1 MLLHDNPL
9 VFTRHAERRAK
20 ARGVP
25 WRIVSAICANADR
38 RSHVGG
44 GCLSLM
50 VSKSELEALACLIPA
65 EDRERMKG
73 IAVVVDPATETVVT
87 VLHMRGRRGS
97 RYRRQRSGRCR
108 RAPPG
113 QYAPASPELL
123 SL

>member
-1 MLLHDNPL
+1 MLLQDEAL

-20 ARGVP
+20 ARGWP
-25 WRIVSAICANADR
+25 WRIVSLICANADR
-38 RSHVGG
+38 RTHVGG

-50 VSKSELEALACLIPA
+50 VSKSELEALAGLIPA

-73 IAVVVDPATETVVT
+73 VAVVLDPATETVVT
-87 VLHMRGRRGS
+87 VLHIRGRRGG
-97 RYRRQRSGRCR
+97 RYRRQRSGRGR

-123 SL
+123 SP

>member
-1 MLLHDNPL
+1 MLLQDEPL

-25 WRIVSAICANADR
+25 LRIVSAICANADR

-50 VSKSELEALACLIPA
+50 VSKSELESLAGLIPA
-65 EDRERMKG
+65 EDRERMQG
-73 IAVVVDPATETVVT
+73 VAVVVDPATETVVT
-87 VLHMRGRRGS
+87 VLHMRGRRGA
-97 RYRRQRSGRCR
+97 RYRRQRSGRGR

-113 QYAPASPELL
+113 QYASALPEYL